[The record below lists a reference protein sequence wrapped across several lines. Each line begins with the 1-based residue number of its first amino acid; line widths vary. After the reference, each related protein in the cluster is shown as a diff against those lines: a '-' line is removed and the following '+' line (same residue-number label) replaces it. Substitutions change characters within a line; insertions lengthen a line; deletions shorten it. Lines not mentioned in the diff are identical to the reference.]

1 MKIAYVTD
9 KDPEDVKAWSGLVYY
24 IRKSLEQAGLGVT
37 SFGNIESEN
46 YELLKLKRKIYRRIS
61 KKKYLSDR
69 SPLVLRSYANKIGQL
84 LEGSDH
90 DVVFSPSSIIISDL
104 KTQSPIVFWTDATF
118 AGMMNFYDTFSNLN
132 RETIRNGH
140 RQEQRALNN
149 CSLAIYSSE
158 WAAKSAI
165 DHYEVDPSKV
175 KIVPFGANL
184 ECNRTLEEILALV
197 DEKMD
202 FDPIRLLFIGKDWQR
217 KGGPKALE
225 VVKLLSHRGLHAQ
238 LHIAGCIPPIALP
251 AFVKVHGFIS
261 KQTIEGRT
269 QLDDLFTK
277 SHFFLLP
284 SEAEAF
290 GIVFAEAS
298 SFGLPSLASDVGGI
312 PSAVRDNINGQTFT
326 LDSDAYN
333 YCDYILQLV
342 NSKERYRSLA
352 ISSYQE
358 YTHRLNWSVAGETIK
373 NLITE
378 HCL

>member
-37 SFGNIESEN
+37 SFGNIESDK

-225 VVKLLSHRGLHAQ
+225 VVKLLNHRGLHAQ

-261 KQTIEGRT
+261 KQTIEAGPNSTICLRNRT
-269 QLDDLFTK
+269 FFT
-277 SHFFLLP
+277 
-284 SEAEAF
+284 
-290 GIVFAEAS
+290 
-298 SFGLPSLASDVGGI
+298 SFRG
-312 PSAVRDNINGQTFT
+312 
-326 LDSDAYN
+326 
-333 YCDYILQLV
+333 
-342 NSKERYRSLA
+342 RSLRHCFCRSEFLWA
-352 ISSYQE
+352 P
-358 YTHRLNWSVAGETIK
+358 
-373 NLITE
+373 ITSLRCWRHSICSE
-378 HCL
+378 G